1 MNVEDIKDITGK
13 LPKWETQLWSHV
25 SSGDGTHCPL
35 YSRCLTRRKGRHCPN
50 DGDLGKRMRNTWLS
64 SAGDYRVLMN
74 DFEFLDFTQSIIAC
88 KMFRLIEK
96 LAQNYLRKAGVFG
109 PPVPVEV
116 ISRADENNPV
126 EIHLLPLKDYHGAI
140 WRLDDKWVIQLKES
154 DIDTVRRFTL
164 FHEAF
169 HILAHCRATPVFNK
183 PGHGEAYF
191 NELLADHF
199 ANCVLM
205 PTEWVLQKW
214 TEVKNLG
221 KMAEIFGVWES
232 YMWFKL
238 KRLCLI

>member
-1 MNVEDIKDITGK
+1 M
-13 LPKWETQLWSHV
+13 W
-25 SSGDGTHCPL
+25 
-35 YSRCLTRRKGRHCPN
+35 
-50 DGDLGKRMRNTWLS
+50 NTWLS

-74 DFEFLDFTQSIIAC
+74 DSEFLGFSQNTASC

-96 LAQNYLRKAGVFG
+96 LAQNYLRKAGVSS
-109 PPVPVEV
+109 PPVPSEV
-116 ISRADENNPV
+116 ISLADENNPV

-140 WRLDDKWVIQLKES
+140 WRLNGKWVIQLRDS

-169 HILAHCRATPVFNK
+169 HILAHCRATPIFNK
-183 PGHGEAYF
+183 LGHGEAYF

-205 PTEWVLQKW
+205 PTEWVLRKW
-214 TEVKNLG
+214 AEVKNLG